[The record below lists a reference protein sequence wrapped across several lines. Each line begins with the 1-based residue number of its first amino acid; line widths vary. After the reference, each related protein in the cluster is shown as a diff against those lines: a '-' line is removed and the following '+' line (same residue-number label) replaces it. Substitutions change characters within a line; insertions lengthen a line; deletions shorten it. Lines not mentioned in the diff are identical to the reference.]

1 MNFYLEINYI
11 ALSCL
16 FLSAVGLIGILF
28 NKQSML
34 ITLISIELMLYG
46 FDLQLIIISEVH
58 DDLAGQILALFLLTM
73 AAAESA
79 VALALLVS
87 FFKIYGHILIKTV
100 DLENAN

>member
-1 MNFYLEINYI
+1 MSI
-11 ALSCL
+11 SCL
-16 FLSAVGLIGILF
+16 FLSAMGLFGILT

-46 FDLQLIIISEVH
+46 FDLQLIIISEIH

-87 FFKIYGHILIKTV
+87 FFKMFGHILIETQ
-100 DLENAN
+100 ENKN

>member
-11 ALSCL
+11 SISCL
-16 FLSAVGLIGILF
+16 FLSAIGIIGILF
-28 NKQSML
+28 NKQSIL

-46 FDLQLIIISEVH
+46 FDLQLIIISELH

-87 FFKIYGHILIKTV
+87 FFKMYGHILIETIE
-100 DLENAN
+100 LENAN